1 MKLSLYVIQQE
12 YISLAEQII
21 DNDGLL
27 SEEMEAALQ
36 INKDQLEN
44 KSQCYGF
51 IVRQLEGECDMIDNE
66 IKRLEA
72 MKKSRGKT
80 IDRLKESVSKAM
92 QLYEIDKIET
102 PTLKISFRKSE
113 SIEVEEESLID
124 EKFMTV
130 KTTRTPNKT
139 AIKEAIKN
147 GEIVLGVTL
156 KQNQNIQFK

>member
-36 INKDQLEN
+36 INKDQLES

-80 IDRLKESVSKAM
+80 VDRLKESVSKAM
-92 QLYEIDKIET
+92 QLYEIEKIET

-113 SIEVEEESLID
+113 SIEIEEESLID
-124 EKFMTV
+124 EKYMTV
-130 KTTRTPNKT
+130 KTTKTPDKK
-139 AIKEAIKN
+139 AIKEAIKA

-156 KQNQNIQFK
+156 KENQNIQFK

>member
-1 MKLSLYVIQQE
+1 MKLSLYNIQQE
-12 YISLAEQII
+12 YISLAESII

-80 IDRLKESVSKAM
+80 VDRLKESVSKAM

-113 SIEVEEESLID
+113 SIEIEEESLID
-124 EKFMTV
+124 EKYMTV
-130 KTTRTPNKT
+130 KTTKTPDKK
-139 AIKEAIKN
+139 AIKEAIKA

-156 KQNQNIQFK
+156 KENQNIQFK

>member
-1 MKLSLYVIQQE
+1 MKLSLYNIQQE
-12 YISLAEQII
+12 YISVVESII

-80 IDRLKESVSKAM
+80 VDRLKESVSKAM

-113 SIEVEEESLID
+113 SIEIEEESLID
-124 EKFMTV
+124 EKYMTV
-130 KTTRTPNKT
+130 KTTKTPDKK
-139 AIKEAIKN
+139 AIKEAIKA

-156 KQNQNIQFK
+156 KENQNIQFK

>member
-1 MKLSLYVIQQE
+1 MKLSLYNIQQE

-36 INKDQLEN
+36 INKDQLES

-80 IDRLKESVSKAM
+80 VDRLKESVSKAM
-92 QLYEIDKIET
+92 LLYEIDKIET

-113 SIEVEEESLID
+113 SIEIEEESLID

-130 KTTRTPNKT
+130 KTTKTPNKT

>member
-1 MKLSLYVIQQE
+1 MKLSLYNIQQE

-80 IDRLKESVSKAM
+80 VDRLKESVSKAM

-130 KTTRTPNKT
+130 KTTKTPNKT

-156 KQNQNIQFK
+156 KQNQNIQFR

>member
-1 MKLSLYVIQQE
+1 MKLSLYNIQQE

-80 IDRLKESVSKAM
+80 VDRLKESVSKAM

-130 KTTRTPNKT
+130 KTTKTPNKT
-139 AIKEAIKN
+139 A
-147 GEIVLGVTL
+147 
-156 KQNQNIQFK
+156 KQIH

>member
-12 YISLAEQII
+12 YISLAESII

-36 INKDQLEN
+36 INKDQLES

-80 IDRLKESVSKAM
+80 VDRLKESVSKAM

-113 SIEVEEESLID
+113 SIEIEEESLID
-124 EKFMTV
+124 EKYMTV
-130 KTTRTPNKT
+130 KTTKTPDKK
-139 AIKEAIKN
+139 AIKEAIKA

-156 KQNQNIQFK
+156 KENQNIQFK

>member
-80 IDRLKESVSKAM
+80 VDRLKESVSKAM

-113 SIEVEEESLID
+113 SIEIEEESLID

-130 KTTRTPNKT
+130 KTTKTPNKT

>member
-1 MKLSLYVIQQE
+1 MKLSLYNIQQE

-72 MKKSRGKT
+72 MKKSRSKT
-80 IDRLKESVSKAM
+80 VDRLKESVSKAM

-130 KTTRTPNKT
+130 KTTKTPNKI
-139 AIKEAIKN
+139 AIKEAIKS

-156 KQNQNIQFK
+156 KQNQNIQFR

>member
-80 IDRLKESVSKAM
+80 VDRLKESVSKAM
-92 QLYEIDKIET
+92 LLYEIDKIET

-113 SIEVEEESLID
+113 SVEIEEESLID

-130 KTTRTPNKT
+130 KTTKTPNKT

-156 KQNQNIQFK
+156 KENQNIQFK

>member
-102 PTLKISFRKSE
+102 PTLKNFIPQIR
-113 SIEVEEESLID
+113 I
-124 EKFMTV
+124 
-130 KTTRTPNKT
+130 N
-139 AIKEAIKN
+139 
-147 GEIVLGVTL
+147 
-156 KQNQNIQFK
+156 

>member
-1 MKLSLYVIQQE
+1 MKLSLYNIQQE

-36 INKDQLEN
+36 INKDQLES

-80 IDRLKESVSKAM
+80 VDRLKESVSKAM

-102 PTLKISFRKSE
+102 PTIKISFRKSE
-113 SIEVEEESLID
+113 SIEIEEESLID
-124 EKFMTV
+124 EKYMTV
-130 KTTRTPNKT
+130 KTTKTPDKK
-139 AIKEAIKN
+139 AIKEAIKA

-156 KQNQNIQFK
+156 KENQNIQFK

>member
-1 MKLSLYVIQQE
+1 MKLSLYNIQQE

-80 IDRLKESVSKAM
+80 VDRLKESVSKAM

-130 KTTRTPNKT
+130 KTTKTPNKT

-147 GEIVLGVTL
+147 GEIVFGVTL
-156 KQNQNIQFK
+156 KQNQNIQFR

>member
-1 MKLSLYVIQQE
+1 MKLRLYNIQQE

-80 IDRLKESVSKAM
+80 VDRLKESVSKAM
-92 QLYEIDKIET
+92 LLYEIDKIET

-113 SIEVEEESLID
+113 SIEIEEESLID
-124 EKFMTV
+124 EKYMTV
-130 KTTRTPNKT
+130 KTTKTPDKK
-139 AIKEAIKN
+139 AIKEAIKA

-156 KQNQNIQFK
+156 KENQNIQFK

>member
-1 MKLSLYVIQQE
+1 MKLRLYNIQQE

-80 IDRLKESVSKAM
+80 VDRLKESVSKAM

-102 PTLKISFRKSE
+102 PTIKISFRKSE
-113 SIEVEEESLID
+113 SIEIEEESLID

-130 KTTRTPNKT
+130 KTTKTPNKT

>member
-1 MKLSLYVIQQE
+1 MKLRLYNIQQE
-12 YISLAEQII
+12 YISLAESII

-80 IDRLKESVSKAM
+80 VDRLKESVSKAM
-92 QLYEIDKIET
+92 LLYEIDKIET

-113 SIEVEEESLID
+113 SIEIEEESLID
-124 EKFMTV
+124 EKYMTV
-130 KTTRTPNKT
+130 KTTKTPDKK
-139 AIKEAIKN
+139 AIKEAIKA

-156 KQNQNIQFK
+156 KENQNIQFK

>member
-12 YISLAEQII
+12 YISLAESII

-36 INKDQLEN
+36 INKDQLES

-80 IDRLKESVSKAM
+80 VDRLKESVSKAM
-92 QLYEIDKIET
+92 QLYEIEKIET

-113 SIEVEEESLID
+113 SIEIEEESLID
-124 EKFMTV
+124 EKYMTV
-130 KTTRTPNKT
+130 KTTKTPDKK
-139 AIKEAIKN
+139 AIKEAIKA

-156 KQNQNIQFK
+156 KENQNIQFK

>member
-1 MKLSLYVIQQE
+1 MKLSLYNIQQE
-12 YISLAEQII
+12 YISLAESII

-80 IDRLKESVSKAM
+80 VDRLKESVSKAM
-92 QLYEIDKIET
+92 LLYEIDKIET
-102 PTLKISFRKSE
+102 PTIKISFRKSE
-113 SIEVEEESLID
+113 SIEIEEESLID
-124 EKFMTV
+124 EKYMTV
-130 KTTRTPNKT
+130 KTTKTPDKK
-139 AIKEAIKN
+139 AIKEAIKA

-156 KQNQNIQFK
+156 KENQNIQFK

>member
-1 MKLSLYVIQQE
+1 MKLSLYNIQQE
-12 YISLAEQII
+12 YISLAESII

-36 INKDQLEN
+36 INKDQLES

-80 IDRLKESVSKAM
+80 VDRLKESVSKAM
-92 QLYEIDKIET
+92 QLYEIEKIET

-113 SIEVEEESLID
+113 SIEIEEESLID
-124 EKFMTV
+124 EKYMTV
-130 KTTRTPNKT
+130 KTTKTPDKK
-139 AIKEAIKN
+139 AIKEAIKA

-156 KQNQNIQFK
+156 KENQNIQFK

>member
-1 MKLSLYVIQQE
+1 MKLRLYNIQQE

-80 IDRLKESVSKAM
+80 VDRLKESVSKAM

-102 PTLKISFRKSE
+102 PTIKISFRKSE
-113 SIEVEEESLID
+113 SIEIEEESLID
-124 EKFMTV
+124 EKYMTV
-130 KTTRTPNKT
+130 KTTKTPDKK
-139 AIKEAIKN
+139 AIKEAIKA

-156 KQNQNIQFK
+156 KENQNIQFK

>member
-1 MKLSLYVIQQE
+1 MKLSLYNIQQE
-12 YISLAEQII
+12 YISLAESII

-36 INKDQLEN
+36 INKDQLES

-80 IDRLKESVSKAM
+80 VDRLKESVSKAM
-92 QLYEIDKIET
+92 LLYEIDKIET
-102 PTLKISFRKSE
+102 PTIKISFRKSE
-113 SIEVEEESLID
+113 SIEIEEESLID
-124 EKFMTV
+124 EKYMTV
-130 KTTRTPNKT
+130 KTTKTPDKK
-139 AIKEAIKN
+139 AIKEAIKA

-156 KQNQNIQFK
+156 KENQNIQFK

>member
-1 MKLSLYVIQQE
+1 MKLRLYNIQQE

-72 MKKSRGKT
+72 MKKSRTKT
-80 IDRLKESVSKAM
+80 VDRLKESVSKAM

-113 SIEVEEESLID
+113 SIEVEKESLID

-156 KQNQNIQFK
+156 KQNQNIQFR

>member
-1 MKLSLYVIQQE
+1 MKLRLYNIQQE
-12 YISLAEQII
+12 YISLAESII

-80 IDRLKESVSKAM
+80 VDRLKESVSKAM
-92 QLYEIDKIET
+92 LLYEIDKIET

-113 SIEVEEESLID
+113 SIEIEEESLID

-130 KTTRTPNKT
+130 KTTKTPNKT

>member
-1 MKLSLYVIQQE
+1 
-12 YISLAEQII
+12 
-21 DNDGLL
+21 
-27 SEEMEAALQ
+27 MEAALQ
-36 INKDQLEN
+36 INKDQLES

-80 IDRLKESVSKAM
+80 VDRLKESVSKAM

-113 SIEVEEESLID
+113 SIEIEEESLID
-124 EKFMTV
+124 EKYMTV
-130 KTTRTPNKT
+130 KTTKTPDKK
-139 AIKEAIKN
+139 AIKEAIKA

-156 KQNQNIQFK
+156 KENQNIQFK

>member
-1 MKLSLYVIQQE
+1 MKLSLYNIQQE
-12 YISLAEQII
+12 YISLAESII

-80 IDRLKESVSKAM
+80 VDRLKESVSKAM
-92 QLYEIDKIET
+92 LLYEIDKIET
-102 PTLKISFRKSE
+102 PTIKISFRKSE
-113 SIEVEEESLID
+113 SIEIEEESLID

>member
-1 MKLSLYVIQQE
+1 MKLSLYNIQQE

-72 MKKSRGKT
+72 MKKSRSKT
-80 IDRLKESVSKAM
+80 VDRLKESVSKAM

-130 KTTRTPNKT
+130 KTTKRL
-139 AIKEAIKN
+139 IK
-147 GEIVLGVTL
+147 
-156 KQNQNIQFK
+156 

>member
-1 MKLSLYVIQQE
+1 MKLSLYNIQQE
-12 YISLAEQII
+12 YISLAESII

-36 INKDQLEN
+36 INKDQLES

-80 IDRLKESVSKAM
+80 VDRLKESVSKAM

-113 SIEVEEESLID
+113 SIEIEEESLID
-124 EKFMTV
+124 EKYMAV
-130 KTTRTPNKT
+130 KTTKTPDKK
-139 AIKEAIKN
+139 AIKEAIKA

-156 KQNQNIQFK
+156 KENQNIQFK

>member
-1 MKLSLYVIQQE
+1 MKLSLYNIQQE

-80 IDRLKESVSKAM
+80 VDRLKESVSKAM
-92 QLYEIDKIET
+92 LLYEIDKIET
-102 PTLKISFRKSE
+102 PTIKISFRKSE
-113 SIEVEEESLID
+113 SIEIEEESLID
-124 EKFMTV
+124 EKYMTV
-130 KTTRTPNKT
+130 KTTKTPDKK
-139 AIKEAIKN
+139 AIKEAIKA

-156 KQNQNIQFK
+156 KENQNIQFK

>member
-1 MKLSLYVIQQE
+1 MKLSLYNIQQE
-12 YISLAEQII
+12 YISLAESII

-36 INKDQLEN
+36 INKDQLES

-80 IDRLKESVSKAM
+80 VDRLKESVSKAM

-113 SIEVEEESLID
+113 SIEIEEESLID
-124 EKFMTV
+124 EKYMTV
-130 KTTRTPNKT
+130 KTTKTPDKK
-139 AIKEAIKN
+139 AIKEAIKA

-156 KQNQNIQFK
+156 KENQNIQFK

>member
-1 MKLSLYVIQQE
+1 MKLSLYNIQQE

-80 IDRLKESVSKAM
+80 VDRLKESVSKAM

-113 SIEVEEESLID
+113 SIEIEEESLID
-124 EKFMTV
+124 EKYMTV
-130 KTTRTPNKT
+130 KTTKTPDKK
-139 AIKEAIKN
+139 AIKEAIKA

-156 KQNQNIQFK
+156 KENQNIQFK

>member
-12 YISLAEQII
+12 YISLAESII

-80 IDRLKESVSKAM
+80 VDRLKESVSKAM

-102 PTLKISFRKSE
+102 PTIKISFRKSE
-113 SIEVEEESLID
+113 SIEIEEESLID
-124 EKFMTV
+124 EKYMTV
-130 KTTRTPNKT
+130 KTTKTPDKK
-139 AIKEAIKN
+139 AIKEAIKA

-156 KQNQNIQFK
+156 KENQNIQFK

>member
-1 MKLSLYVIQQE
+1 MKLSLYNIQQE

-80 IDRLKESVSKAM
+80 VDRLKESVSKAM
-92 QLYEIDKIET
+92 QLYEIEKIET

-113 SIEVEEESLID
+113 SIEIEEESLID

-130 KTTRTPNKT
+130 KTTKTPNKT

>member
-1 MKLSLYVIQQE
+1 MKLSLYNIQQE

-36 INKDQLEN
+36 INKDQLES

-80 IDRLKESVSKAM
+80 VDRLKESVSKAM

>member
-1 MKLSLYVIQQE
+1 MKLSLYNIQQE
-12 YISLAEQII
+12 YISVVESII

-80 IDRLKESVSKAM
+80 VDRLKESVSKAM

-113 SIEVEEESLID
+113 SIEIEEESLID
-124 EKFMTV
+124 EKYMAV
-130 KTTRTPNKT
+130 KTTKTPDKK
-139 AIKEAIKN
+139 AIKEAIKA

-156 KQNQNIQFK
+156 KENQNIQFK

>member
-80 IDRLKESVSKAM
+80 VDRLKESVSKAM
-92 QLYEIDKIET
+92 QLYEIEKIET

-113 SIEVEEESLID
+113 SIEIEEESLID
-124 EKFMTV
+124 EKYMTV
-130 KTTRTPNKT
+130 KTTKTPDKK
-139 AIKEAIKN
+139 AIKEAIKA

-156 KQNQNIQFK
+156 KENQNIQFK

>member
-80 IDRLKESVSKAM
+80 VDRLKESVSKAM

-102 PTLKISFRKSE
+102 PTIKISFRKSE
-113 SIEVEEESLID
+113 SIEIEEESLID
-124 EKFMTV
+124 EKYMTV
-130 KTTRTPNKT
+130 KTTKTPDKK
-139 AIKEAIKN
+139 AIKEAIKA

-156 KQNQNIQFK
+156 KENQNIQFK

>member
-1 MKLSLYVIQQE
+1 MKLSLYNIQQE

-80 IDRLKESVSKAM
+80 VDRLKESVSKAM

-130 KTTRTPNKT
+130 KTTKTPNKIAT
-139 AIKEAIKN
+139 KEAIKS

-156 KQNQNIQFK
+156 KQNQNIQFR

>member
-12 YISLAEQII
+12 YISLAESII

-80 IDRLKESVSKAM
+80 VDRLKESVSKAM
-92 QLYEIDKIET
+92 LLYEIDKIET
-102 PTLKISFRKSE
+102 PTIKISFRKSE
-113 SIEVEEESLID
+113 SIEIEEESLID
-124 EKFMTV
+124 EKYMTV
-130 KTTRTPNKT
+130 KTTKTPDKK
-139 AIKEAIKN
+139 AIKEAIKA

-156 KQNQNIQFK
+156 KENQNIQFK

>member
-1 MKLSLYVIQQE
+1 
-12 YISLAEQII
+12 
-21 DNDGLL
+21 
-27 SEEMEAALQ
+27 
-36 INKDQLEN
+36 
-44 KSQCYGF
+44 
-51 IVRQLEGECDMIDNE
+51 MIDNE

-80 IDRLKESVSKAM
+80 VDRLKESVSKAM

-130 KTTRTPNKT
+130 KTTKTPNKT

-156 KQNQNIQFK
+156 KQNQNIQFR